1 MAKALGLTIT
11 IGSAIAGAIGGIKS
25 VLGETDKLGS
35 AIEKLNAKKVKVFEN
50 IDKEFA
56 KKLEPIEAK
65 LQSFYG
71 KEHNLKLRLSVIDAE
86 LKSLQKSLRVTKTKI
101 RELES
106 QKVDL
111 RHLFEQGKISAQKF
125 NEKIQHIDAELTKL
139 RKTRLNLAEKI
150 EKTSIK
156 ANHLQN
162 ALQSVKRKITKI
174 NQTKLTLKKD
184 LDAAKQKAAET
195 NKEIAK
201 LGSAIEKL
209 SKHKIQIQQAKL
221 KREEFRTKLFDTVAI
236 GATIAFP
243 VKKAIEFESAMADVR
258 KVANLTNEETKLFG
272 NELLK
277 LSTKMPI
284 AASGL
289 ASIAASGAQLGIAKK
304 RLVEFTNVVAKMS
317 TAFDM
322 SAEEAG
328 QSVAKLKN
336 VFGLTLSQVSR
347 LGDALNHLS
356 DNTAAKA
363 NDMVNVLA
371 RIGGTAKMF
380 GLSAKSAAALA
391 DAFLAM
397 GKAPETASTAINA
410 FLNRLLTADKQGKKF
425 QSALRTLGLNAYEIK
440 FAIKDDPQKAIM
452 MVLQKIK
459 QLDKQT
465 QMGILTDMF
474 GTEFAD
480 DIALLVGGLDNYK
493 KALTLVAKEQ
503 SYAGSMQKEFENRSK
518 TTANQLQLLGNSLNQ
533 IGIAL
538 GSVVL
543 PPLQTGAKYLAKL
556 FNGVAKLN
564 EEFPLFGKAISYAA
578 VGLGGFVVT
587 SATLGYAMSFVVGG
601 LARAKIATVLL
612 SEAISFAT
620 IKTKALSL
628 WSSVLKAKAFGAATA
643 NMAWSLSSR
652 ALGAS
657 LGFLGGSLKAVG
669 RSVLWLGRA
678 MLFNPIGLAITAIAG
693 GAYLIYRYWE
703 PIKSFFSNLWSG
715 VKSIFSKGT
724 SYLKKALSFSPIGL
738 VFGAFA
744 PVSKFFGSF
753 WSGVA
758 GMFRKGVG
766 YIANLFL
773 HPVQTIKKTFTSL
786 FDWLAKK
793 LGWVGSALKKV
804 FGFGAKIGSAIK
816 GFFGGDEEQKPKVG
830 SAIKKVVA
838 VGASATTLAVA
849 QPQLPKVPKFDVHP
863 SIPQTVVKPNN
874 QKIAAIEPSL
884 QRAQKIVTP
893 KIKPIVEPQVAKK
906 VAIAKPTITPI
917 VNQPKPILPQIVK
930 PEPIIPK
937 IVAPKPVT
945 ISTVAQKVAKP
956 KPIAPQIIPPKPI
969 TPIVNQP
976 AAITPEL
983 ELPKPIIPQVL
994 QPKPIIPTVANL
1006 PAIEPKIIQSKPIV
1020 PTLAK
1025 MPVVEPIVKAPEP
1038 IIPRVQNIPTIEP
1051 KLREPRPILPKVLLP
1066 RPIVPQIAN
1075 LKPIVPEIIAPKPI
1089 APQIQIPKAIM
1100 PHIAPKVLEP
1110 RPIIPKV
1117 IEPKPILAKM
1127 QSLSMPTPLLSQI
1140 SVPVP
1145 KLTEVP
1151 QKAAE
1156 IPAPVNTQTSQKSQN
1171 ITVTLNFGDNVVQ
1184 QDENIKEH
1192 IKEQIQSAIDEI
1204 DFNRFQG
1211 DLYDVV

>member
-1 MAKALGLTIT
+1 MAKTLGLTIT

-50 IDKEFA
+50 IDNEFA

-272 NELLK
+272 NQLLK

-363 NDMVNVLA
+363 KDMVNVLA

-380 GLSAKSAAALA
+380 GLNAKSAAALA

-564 EEFPLFGKAISYAA
+564 EEFPILGKAISYAA

-657 LGFLGGSLKAVG
+657 LGFLGGSLKVVG

-773 HPVQTIKKTFTSL
+773 HPVQTIKKNFAAL
-786 FDWLAKK
+786 FEWLAKK
-793 LGWVGSALKKV
+793 FGWVGSALKKV
-804 FGFGAKIGSAIK
+804 FGFGAKIGNAIK
-816 GFFGGDEEQKPKVG
+816 GFFGEEQKPKVG

-849 QPQLPKVPKFDVHP
+849 QPQLPKMPKFDVHP
-863 SIPQTVVKPNN
+863 SIPQPVTKQHI
-874 QKIAAIEPSL
+874 QKIPDIEPNL

-937 IVAPKPVT
+937 IVAPKQVT
-945 ISTVAQKVAKP
+945 ISTVVQKVAKP
-956 KPIAPQIIPPKPI
+956 KPVAPIVHQPKTIAPK
-969 TPIVNQP
+969 IV
-976 AAITPEL
+976 
-983 ELPKPIIPQVL
+983 
-994 QPKPIIPTVANL
+994 QPKPIA
-1006 PAIEPKIIQSKPIV
+1006 

-1051 KLREPRPILPKVLLP
+1051 KLREPRPILPKVLPP

-1110 RPIIPKV
+1110 NPIIPKV
-1117 IEPKPILAKM
+1117 MEPKPILAKM
-1127 QSLSMPTPLLSQI
+1127 QPLSMPTPLLSQI

-1156 IPAPVNTQTSQKSQN
+1156 IPAPANTQTSQKSQN
-1171 ITVTLNFGDNVVQ
+1171 ITVTLNFGDIVVQ
-1184 QDENIKEH
+1184 QGENIKEH